1 MASTFRY
8 SLFSLKKVQEGWM
21 EIAANRM
28 FSLTAKKTFTRVIFL
43 CVTISAAVVA
53 VVRPKGH
60 TQ

>member
-1 MASTFRY
+1 
-8 SLFSLKKVQEGWM
+8 VQEGWM
-21 EIAANRM
+21 EIAENRL
-28 FSLTAKKTFTRVIFL
+28 FSLTGKKTFLITRVIFL